1 MIKFKDTF
9 EIRDIFETRHT
20 PFVPNKDPKQEV
32 FFLVNISRATP
43 LLL

>member
-1 MIKFKDTF
+1 MIKFKSAF
-9 EIRDIFETRHT
+9 ELQEIFETRYT
-20 PFVPNKDPKQEV
+20 PFVPNKDLRQDV